1 MHTHGQ
7 AIKPWQEVA
16 GGFGGP
22 TERRTGRR
30 ATRTRVQVIEDVG
43 LALVAVLRL
52 ETPREADVSPDR
64 NAHKVFAASTAI
76 NPVVAWPHRP
86 A

>member
-30 ATRTRVQVIEDVG
+30 ATATRVQVIEDVG

-52 ETPREADVSPDR
+52 
-64 NAHKVFAASTAI
+64 
-76 NPVVAWPHRP
+76 
-86 A
+86 